1 MDIVSGLGVDCRM
14 PETEMPQHLC
24 EDTTRPAFA
33 EETGNTDTHPNTDRR
48 PFGSTTG
55 LYILQIELFNLH
67 KDNPTTI
74 HFAPVAQLAE
84 RTAVNR
90 EVIGSNPI
98 RSACTRL
105 AQSVER
111 WPFKPVVEGSSPS
124 AGEES
129 ESVWYGCLSGYV
141 V

>member
-14 PETEMPQHLC
+14 PETSQHLC
-24 EDTTRPAFA
+24 NHSKRPAIA
-33 EETGNTDTHPNTDRR
+33 EETEDTDTHPNTDHL
-48 PFGSTTG
+48 PACSTTG